1 MPQGTRD
8 AMRRI
13 LKFGTIALKILAPIV
28 TVALSVMAA
37 QWLIATKPPP
47 PKQEETEVLPAVYVA
62 RAQRGPVCFPVRS
75 QGTVIPR
82 TESTLIAQVA
92 GRIVSVADSFDES
105 RFFRRSDIL
114 VQIDSR
120 DYDVRIR
127 RLEASIQAAKA
138 QKAEAE
144 QQLDRQLKLRE
155 RDAATQSALDQAQ
168 AAFDVAN
175 AHLAELD
182 AQLDEAQNA
191 KEDTGVVAPFDGCIR
206 EKNVDV
212 GQYVTPGTPLA
223 TCFATD
229 AVEIR
234 LPIDDDELAF
244 LDLALGASFVP
255 EEGPKVILEADFG
268 GQQRRWYG
276 SIVRTEAIVDRR
288 SRMAYLVAR
297 VSSPYDA
304 TQDSGGHPLAVGM
317 FVEAAIRSCEVQD
330 AIVLPQVC
338 LESGGRVFTIDP
350 TGRLDDVKVQVI
362 RREGEWAVVRGNL
375 TADQRVCATHLER
388 AVRGMRVEIQED
400 ITREVPRGEDGRVL
414 DLCGDSDGWLP
425 DPRVAEAE

>member
-1 MPQGTRD
+1 
-8 AMRRI
+8 MRRI
-13 LKFGTIALKILAPIV
+13 LKFGTIAAKIIAPIV
-28 TVALSVMAA
+28 TVALSWFVA
-37 QWLIATKPPP
+37 QWLIATKPPAP
-47 PKQEETEVLPAVYVA
+47 EQEETEVLPAVYVA
-62 RAQRGPVCFPVRS
+62 RAQRGSVCFPVRS

-92 GRIVSVADSFDES
+92 GRIVSVAETFDES

-114 VQIDSR
+114 VQIDTR

-127 RLEASIQAAKA
+127 RLEASIKAATA

-168 AAFDVAN
+168 AAFDVAV

-182 AQLDEAQNA
+182 AQLDEARNA

-244 LDLALGASFVP
+244 LDLALGASFSP

-276 SIVRTEAIVDRR
+276 RIVRTEAIVDRR
-288 SRMAYLVAR
+288 SRMAYLVAS

-338 LESGGRVFTIDP
+338 LESGGRVFTIDSSD
-350 TGRLDDVKVQVI
+350 RLDEKTVQVI
-362 RREGEWAVVRGNL
+362 RREGEWAVVRGGL
-375 TADQRVCATHLER
+375 TNDQRVCATHLER
-388 AVRGMRVEIQED
+388 AVDGTRVKIQED
-400 ITREVPRGEDGRVL
+400 ITREIPRGEDGRVL
-414 DLCGDSDGWLP
+414 DLCSDLDGWST
-425 DPRVAEAE
+425 DPSVAEAE

>member
-1 MPQGTRD
+1 
-8 AMRRI
+8 MRRI
-13 LKFGTIALKILAPIV
+13 LKIGMIALKILAPIA
-28 TVALSVMAA
+28 TVALSVIVA
-37 QWLIATKPPP
+37 QRLIETKPPP

-92 GRIVSVADSFDES
+92 GRILSVADSFDES

-114 VQIDSR
+114 VQIDPR

-155 RDAATQSALDQAQ
+155 REATPQSVLDQAQ

-191 KEDTGVVAPFDGCIR
+191 KEDTAVVAPFDGCIR

-229 AVEIR
+229 AVEVR
-234 LPIDDDELAF
+234 LPIDDHEFAF
-244 LDLALGASFVP
+244 LDLALGSSFAP
-255 EEGPKVILEADFG
+255 GEGPEAILEADFG
-268 GQQRRWYG
+268 GQQLRWRG
-276 SIVRTEAIVDRR
+276 NIVRSEAIVDRK
-288 SRMAYLVAR
+288 SRMAYLVAS
-297 VSSPYDA
+297 VAYPYDA
-304 TQDSGGHPLAVGM
+304 TQQSNGHPLAVGM
-317 FVEAAIRSCEVQD
+317 FVETAIRSCEVQD

-338 LESGGRVFTIDP
+338 LESGGRVFTIDSSD
-350 TGRLDDVKVQVI
+350 RLDEKTVRVI
-362 RREGEWAVVRGNL
+362 RREGEWAVVRGDL
-375 TADQRVCATHLER
+375 TNDQRVCATHLER
-388 AVRGMRVEIQED
+388 AVDGTRVEVVKD
-400 ITREVPRGEDGRVL
+400 ITREIPRGKDGRVL
-414 DLCGDSDGWLP
+414 DLCGDLDGWST